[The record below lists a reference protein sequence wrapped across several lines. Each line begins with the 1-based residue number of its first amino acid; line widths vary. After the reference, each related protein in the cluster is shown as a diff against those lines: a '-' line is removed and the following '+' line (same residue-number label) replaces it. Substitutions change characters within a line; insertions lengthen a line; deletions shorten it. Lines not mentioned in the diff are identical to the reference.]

1 MRAVN
6 ALVEN
11 IRAKDMRAGNMR
23 AENMRAENLN
33 VEVEFEIW
41 RSKRKPPEAE
51 KLCPKQSVSLE
62 GFK

>member
-6 ALVEN
+6 ALVEY
-11 IRAKDMRAGNMR
+11 IRAKDMR

-41 RSKRKPPEAE
+41 RTKQKPPEAE
-51 KLCPKQSVSLE
+51 KLCPKHSVSLE